1 MSAAAIVILISV
13 PPPKRNSAEP
23 DQSLQAAIAAVLRA
37 VADAADD
44 ADTVS

>member
-1 MSAAAIVILISV
+1 MSAAAVIIIIT
-13 PPPKRNSAEP
+13 PPPKRNAAEP

-37 VADAADD
+37 VAEAADD